1 MTTYVDHCQRE
12 SRVFIC
18 APGNTCIQGSWTFG
32 CEWVLLS
39 NCLRLNLN
47 DHFQTE
53 NLAAKSLSLS
63 LTAARSVAASLQLQA
78 QLNSAW
84 VHCCHKRQQ
93 VRPGTCQ
100 TKQAPRELQWFLLT
114 PLSLHSLSSK
124 NVNTG
129 THKIAGLQRTAIGR
143 IGEVLSARTCPC
155 TQPYVYA
162 LDKLVDPSCAAVC
175 KSVRFRIS
183 TRSNQPQKYLAWL
196 LTDTQCV

>member
-1 MTTYVDHCQRE
+1 MLTTAKGNQE
-12 SRVFIC
+12 SLFVCTRYTRKLNFLMWMGLALKLSQTKSKRSLPNWEPSSKVFEFVIHSC
-18 APGNTCIQGSWTFG
+18 ARA
-32 CEWVLLS
+32 V
-39 NCLRLNLN
+39 
-47 DHFQTE
+47 
-53 NLAAKSLSLS
+53 
-63 LTAARSVAASLQLQA
+63 VASLQLQA

-84 VHCCHKRQQ
+84 VHCCHKWQQ
-93 VRPGTCQ
+93 VPPGTCQ

-114 PLSLHSLSSK
+114 PLSPHSLSSK
-124 NVNTG
+124 NVNSG
-129 THKIAGLQRTAIGR
+129 THEIGGLQRTAIGR

-183 TRSNQPQKYLAWL
+183 TKSNQPQKYLAWL